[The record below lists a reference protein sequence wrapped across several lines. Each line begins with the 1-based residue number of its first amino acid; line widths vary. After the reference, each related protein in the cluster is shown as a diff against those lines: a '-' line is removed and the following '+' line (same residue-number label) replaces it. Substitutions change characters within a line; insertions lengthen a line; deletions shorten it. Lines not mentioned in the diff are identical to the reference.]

1 MKEFRGTKGE
11 WLVDDIDVISRETGF
26 AICQVYDGLD
36 THISE
41 MDMEVVN
48 ANARLMATAPELL
61 EALQAMLERFDYK
74 EQSIYSFAAK
84 EIDVAKVV
92 IKKAIE

>member
-1 MKEFRGTKGE
+1 MLY
-11 WLVDDIDVISRETGF
+11 LVKQDLPF
-26 AICQVYDGLD
+26 AKF
-36 THISE
+36 
-41 MDMEVVN
+41 M
-48 ANARLMATAPELL
+48 MATAPELL

-84 EIDVAKVV
+84 EIDVAKAV

>member
-74 EQSIYSFAAK
+74 EQSIYSFAAE
-84 EIDVAKVV
+84 EIDVAKAV

>member
-1 MKEFRGTKGE
+1 
-11 WLVDDIDVISRETGF
+11 
-26 AICQVYDGLD
+26 
-36 THISE
+36 
-41 MDMEVVN
+41 MEVVN

-84 EIDVAKVV
+84 EIDVAKAV